1 MCGKTSAI
9 AGEAFA
15 SPTTVAAINRNADF
29 NLWHHPSQPRQPPVA
44 SLLQSSLVNYSQSIV
59 FWTTDGYGPEKRRYD
74 LRVNEYVQQGVL
86 AATGLLG
93 FGDVSI
99 YGSFV

>member
-1 MCGKTSAI
+1 MGVDHVLA
-9 AGEAFA
+9 
-15 SPTTVAAINRNADF
+15 R
-29 NLWHHPSQPRQPPVA
+29 LL
-44 SLLQSSLVNYSQSIV
+44 SLLQEIGQERVIILGEFEV
-59 FWTTDGYGPEKRRYD
+59 FPLFLDKAQALHHLKGRH
-74 LRVNEYVQQGVL
+74 VQQGVL